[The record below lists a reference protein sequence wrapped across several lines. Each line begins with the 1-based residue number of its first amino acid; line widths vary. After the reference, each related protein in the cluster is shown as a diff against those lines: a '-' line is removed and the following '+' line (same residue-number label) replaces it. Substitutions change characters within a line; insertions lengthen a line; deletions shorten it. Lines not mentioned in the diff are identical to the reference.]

1 MFSPS
6 KVIILLEFYPWT
18 SDEGLSF
25 SRGIPACLISTL
37 PEPVFQR
44 DCYLPLIP
52 EGLTSYTLADE
63 AHNAAETSVSLAS
76 SARRDVC
83 LVHCF
88 PFPNN
93 WLFLRLRDQYH
104 FITQTVEKFLIF
116 GGWCRP
122 KHKSV

>member
-44 DCYLPLIP
+44 
-52 EGLTSYTLADE
+52 
-63 AHNAAETSVSLAS
+63 ETVI
-76 SARRDVC
+76 C
-83 LVHCF
+83 L
-88 PFPNN
+88 
-93 WLFLRLRDQYH
+93 LFL
-104 FITQTVEKFLIF
+104 K
-116 GGWCRP
+116 G
-122 KHKSV
+122 